1 MKILFLVL
9 RENFRDIKWFPA
21 KTHKKSRGAARTLR
35 DIAPP
40 DMGWELVQGEI
51 RKKLTERTLG
61 NTVSASASRQS
72 MLPIVTGGCGKGLGT
87 CRRGLVTGERERQK
101 VSAWWEAK
109 RNKRRGAY
117 PLFSPS
123 PFFALSLNKRIAAAH
138 FSPVIM

>member
-1 MKILFLVL
+1 LFLVL

-72 MLPIVTGGCGKGLGT
+72 MLPTVTGGCGKGLGT
-87 CRRGLVTGERERQK
+87 CRRGLVTGERERDK
-101 VSAWWEAK
+101 K
-109 RNKRRGAY
+109 CRPGGKRRGISDVALT
-117 PLFSPS
+117 PFFSPS